1 MTWPSRSEGGR
12 VDWGKI
18 IRLPGSAE
26 ALLEV
31 WDYKFK
37 ARSARSCDSAG
48 TFRVRVKVQSGC
60 WVGCNQVGVFPKAES
75 IRRGERVWK
84 RLSLGKEA
92 GEPCGRWGGAG
103 KGDGRTR
110 SQRDH
115 GSEVG
120 R

>member
-1 MTWPSRSEGGR
+1 M
-12 VDWGKI
+12 DWGKI

-92 GEPCGRWGGAG
+92 GEPRGRWGGAG

>member
-1 MTWPSRSEGGR
+1 M
-12 VDWGKI
+12 DWGKI

-92 GEPCGRWGGAG
+92 GEPRGRWGGG